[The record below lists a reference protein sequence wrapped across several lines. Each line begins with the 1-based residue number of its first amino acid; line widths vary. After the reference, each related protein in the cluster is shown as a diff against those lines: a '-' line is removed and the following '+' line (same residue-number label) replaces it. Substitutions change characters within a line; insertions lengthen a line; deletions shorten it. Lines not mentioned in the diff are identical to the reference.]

1 MIRSADSELA
11 ANACWSSGITGELRA
26 FRGFAHSVSLTRVI
40 NRRAAHT
47 ATSQTVPAPTFRAH
61 MHLRPPPLPMGTDH
75 SKPIGRTVVERFS
88 PTRL

>member
-11 ANACWSSGITGELRA
+11 ANGCWSLGTTGELRT
-26 FRGFAHSVSLTRVI
+26 FRGFAHSGSLTRLI
-40 NRRAAHT
+40 IPLSAET
-47 ATSQTVPAPTFRAH
+47 ATSQTVPAPTFHAH
-61 MHLRPPPLPMGTDH
+61 MHPRRSPLPRGTDH